1 MRELSPCQA
10 KQFVSDLGFLLS
22 EFNRSQKYVPVI
34 GTLNFVNPDLTS
46 SGDDNLTRIS

>member
-1 MRELSPCQA
+1 MREWSPFQA
-10 KQFVSDLGFLLS
+10 KHFVLDLGFLLS